1 MFVIQWKR
9 KKCRWL
15 FRSLDVSLL
24 LVLTGEQVVERSCKE
39 LALGAVKQGMQGARE
54 VCQDKQRSHAEGLAV
69 FPLLINVELEQDED
83 NIVRSIADDE
93 AQDNDIYHP

>member
-1 MFVIQWKR
+1 MFVMQWKR

-24 LVLTGEQVVERSCKE
+24 PVLTGEQVVERSCKE

-54 VCQDKQRSHAEGLAV
+54 VCQDKQRPHAEGLAV

-83 NIVRSIADDE
+83 NMVRSIADDE
-93 AQDNDIYHP
+93 AQDNDVCHP